1 MLCIVCMWPL
11 FCSVQVYIS
20 LYFLPLWICNFP
32 LSLFNKS
39 PFFVKLITHSY
50 SILLILLSNLFL
62 FLSACFVFLNEYFF
76 RWLACKSSQ
85 QIFCVNKLYHAIL
98 QSFFCIQLSP
108 RFFRIEVFQQP
119 AFSGSESRVQVH
131 VLEVPNVSVYIF
143 LC

>member
-1 MLCIVCMWPL
+1 MHYLHVAIIL
-11 FCSVQVYIS
+11 FSTG
-20 LYFLPLWICNFP
+20 LYKSIFSTTLICNFP

-85 QIFCVNKLYHAIL
+85 QIFSVNKLYYAIL
-98 QSFFCIQLSP
+98 QHFFCVQLFLK
-108 RFFRIEVFQQP
+108 FFKVEVFYQP
-119 AFSGSESRVQVH
+119 GFSGPSPGSGSIFKKQ
-131 VLEVPNVSVYIF
+131 PNVSVYIF
-143 LC
+143 LY